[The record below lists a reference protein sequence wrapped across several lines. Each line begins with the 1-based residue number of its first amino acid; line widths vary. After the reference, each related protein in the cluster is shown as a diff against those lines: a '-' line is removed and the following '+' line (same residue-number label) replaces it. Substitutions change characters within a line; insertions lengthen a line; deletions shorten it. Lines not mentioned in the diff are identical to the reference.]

1 MTLDEFNKRYIYV
14 SDRDKFGVS
23 DVWEVL
29 EPNKYGLYE
38 GDCESYALT
47 IRKLVP
53 EFSDWELYYC
63 KLSGNGHCVLV
74 KDGYII
80 DCNIKRPVSLTEY
93 HSYFNTTDYIK
104 YGWFVVFSKLLYT
117 RLVKMKRKIDGFF
130 RSDIK

>member
-1 MTLDEFNKRYIYV
+1 MTLNDFNSKYVYV
-14 SDRDKFGVS
+14 SDRNKFDAN
-23 DVWEVL
+23 DVWEVI
-29 EPNKYGLYE
+29 EPDSDGFYR

-47 IRKLVP
+47 IKKLIP
-53 EFSDWELYYC
+53 AYADWELYYC
-63 KLSGNGHCVLV
+63 KLNGNGHCLLV
-74 KDGYII
+74 KNDLVI

-93 HSYFNTTDYIK
+93 HSYFNVTDYIK